1 MDATDK
7 ELSEYVRLLFR
18 LGRIVKQDVVAWA
31 DTVIATNEHAPGWAI
46 DLAMAGSRNSDE
58 LESLLLHVPGQVID
72 DLPRKMVV
80 CRVRDDWIS
89 GRISDEDLIN
99 EWYALYPE
107 YPENAES
114 IHAAPVWQY
123 LDEVLVS
130 IYSGDDIAISL
141 GEARAVLANLLEPY
155 ARFAP
160 LAQPIGR
167 TIRCTGAAKSGEIP
181 IENQSS
187 PPRDR

>member
-1 MDATDK
+1 MDAKNK

-18 LGRIVKQDVVAWA
+18 LGRIAKQDVVAWA
-31 DTVIATNEHAPGWAI
+31 DAVIATNENAPSWAI
-46 DLAMAGSRNSDE
+46 ALAMAGNRNSDE
-58 LESLLLHVPGQVID
+58 LETLLLHVPGQVID

-80 CRVRDDWIS
+80 CRVRDDWVS

-107 YPENAES
+107 YPDNAES
-114 IHAAPVWQY
+114 MHAAPVWQY

-141 GEARAVLANLLEPY
+141 AAARAVLANLLEPY
-155 ARFAP
+155 AHFAP

-167 TIRCTGAAKSGEIP
+167 TNRCTGAAKSSEIP
-181 IENQSS
+181 MENQSS
-187 PPRDR
+187 PSRDR